1 MYYGDDDD
9 IAGVRRF
16 KFEMKGSNEL
26 IIIGINPS
34 TARGVSKN
42 CTEWTDDMTI
52 KRVLGFSSR
61 NWNYDK
67 NKIRFDGFLM
77 LNVCAQV
84 ATAPEDL
91 NPERDEELHKL
102 NLSKIKECLE
112 VLDGKKNI
120 SVLLAYGDAIRNRDY
135 LKDNL
140 RDIRRVLKEH
150 NANFFRLGKLTAKGN
165 PRHPLYL
172 PGDTLL
178 QAF

>member
-42 CTEWTDDMTI
+42 CTECTEDMTI
-52 KRVLGFSSR
+52 KRVLGFSNR
-61 NWNYDK
+61 NWNYDE

-84 ATAPEDL
+84 ATAPKDL
-91 NPERDEELHKL
+91 NPKRDEEMHKL
-102 NLSKIKECLE
+102 NLSKIKEYLKVLE
-112 VLDGKKNI
+112 GKQDI
-120 SVLLAYGDAIRNRDY
+120 YVLLAYGNAIKNRNY

-140 RDIRRVLKEH
+140 GNIRRVLKEH
-150 NANFFRLGKLTAKGN
+150 NAIFFRLGKLTAKGN
-165 PRHPLYL
+165 PCHPLYL

-178 QAF
+178 QTF